1 MKSRTWLW
9 WTVCASSLVAVV
21 LLVGLDRAQA
31 GKDKGPAKGKAK
43 VAKKADKDEG
53 EKEVSIKQVP
63 PKVKATILKLA
74 GKNKIEEIEQITR
87 KCYEAEWTMK
97 GREIEILVAPNGKV
111 LAREVEKADD
121 DGDKDEDKDDD
132 EDDDEDDEDGQ
143 EISLDKVPDAVRAT
157 ILKQAGK
164 NKIEEVEAVV
174 VTLFEAEWKAN
185 GKEVEILVAAN
196 GKLLKKEVEDEDD
209 DDDEGDDKDEDED
222 DDDDDDDGH
231 GHKDGHGHDK
241 DDDK

>member
-1 MKSRTWLW
+1 M
-9 WTVCASSLVAVV
+9 
-21 LLVGLDRAQA
+21 
-31 GKDKGPAKGKAK
+31 
-43 VAKKADKDEG
+43 
-53 EKEVSIKQVP
+53 
-63 PKVKATILKLA
+63 
-74 GKNKIEEIEQITR
+74 
-87 KCYEAEWTMK
+87 
-97 GREIEILVAPNGKV
+97 
-111 LAREVEKADD
+111 
-121 DGDKDEDKDDD
+121 
-132 EDDDEDDEDGQ
+132 
-143 EISLDKVPDAVRAT
+143 PDAVRAT